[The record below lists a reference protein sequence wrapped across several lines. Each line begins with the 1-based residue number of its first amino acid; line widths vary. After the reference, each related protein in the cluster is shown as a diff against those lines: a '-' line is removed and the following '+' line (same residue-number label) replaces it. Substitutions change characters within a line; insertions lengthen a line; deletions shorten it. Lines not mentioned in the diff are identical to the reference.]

1 MTSMYFF
8 TIIFFFMQLDYGIS
22 LKHIHSPGKY
32 QTLHVE
38 NMGTCSYDYLM
49 SSATYINMSGI
60 DHRHPYIENNSD
72 FAARFAE
79 LIHKQNLL
87 QTLQN
92 KNESII
98 KKHKIA
104 EEYNENEMDIEYEM
118 NILAGGLLVDWE
130 ADII

>member
-1 MTSMYFF
+1 MYFF
-8 TIIFFFMQLDYGIS
+8 MIIFFFMQLDYGIS

-38 NMGTCSYDYLM
+38 NMGICSYNYLM
-49 SSATYINMSGI
+49 SSATYIDMSGI
-60 DHRHPYIENNSD
+60 DHRYPYIENDSD
-72 FAARFAE
+72 FAPRFVE

-98 KKHKIA
+98 KKHTIA
-104 EEYNENEMDIEYEM
+104 EEYNENEKDIEYET